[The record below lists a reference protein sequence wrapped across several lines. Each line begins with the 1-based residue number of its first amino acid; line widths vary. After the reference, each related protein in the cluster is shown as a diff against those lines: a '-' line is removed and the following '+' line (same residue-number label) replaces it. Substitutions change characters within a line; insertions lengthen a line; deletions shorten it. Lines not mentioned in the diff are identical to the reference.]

1 MSNCVLKKKSFR
13 HTRTV
18 FFNSSENHSKISL
31 FRLDFKFKECIIKMK
46 EKLEVPPV
54 KNHTVDMTKGNIF
67 RLIVAFAIPIM
78 ISGVLQTLYNAAD
91 MVVVGRFAGPK
102 SLAAVGS
109 TGSAINLLIGI
120 FVGLSSA
127 TNVIV
132 ARKFGAGNKSGVSK
146 AVHTSIAVCLAGGV
160 FLAIAGF
167 FLSKQILLWMSSPE
181 DVINLSTLY
190 MKIYFM
196 GVPAMLI
203 YNFGSAI
210 LRAVG
215 DSKRPTYF
223 LMLSGIVNVVLNL
236 VFVICFKMG
245 VAGVAVATVI
255 SQVVSATLV
264 VRCLL
269 KTDDCYKLII
279 RKIKIYA
286 GELKEIIVLGI
297 PAGIQGAVFS
307 ISNIIIQSSINS
319 CGSEVMAGNSAASS
333 VEGIVYIAMNSFFH
347 ATLTFMG
354 QNYGAHN
361 FERMKKGFWTA
372 FGICAVFSILLSATF
387 SSFSEFFLQF
397 YTDKPEVIEIGANR
411 MHIVCAFYFLCGLME
426 VGAGALRGMGVAF
439 RSMITCLVGACGIRL
454 VMTIMGAPYS
464 KAEDLKIL
472 YIAYP
477 ISGVVTAIAL
487 GILFFTILRNREKN
501 WFSQKNEI

>member
-1 MSNCVLKKKSFR
+1 MFMKK
-13 HTRTV
+13 
-18 FFNSSENHSKISL
+18 
-31 FRLDFKFKECIIKMK
+31 
-46 EKLEVPPV
+46 
-54 KNHTVDMTKGNIF
+54 HTVDMTKGNIF
-67 RLIVAFAIPIM
+67 KLLVAFTIPIM
-78 ISGVLQTLYNAAD
+78 ISGILQTLYNAAD
-91 MVVVGRFAGPK
+91 MIVVGRFAGPK

-146 AVHTSIAVCLAGGV
+146 AVHTSIAVCLTGGV

-167 FLSKQILLWMSSPE
+167 FLSKKILIWMSSPE
-181 DVINLSTLY
+181 DVINLSALY

-215 DSKRPTYF
+215 DSKRPTYY
-223 LMLSGIVNVVLNL
+223 LMISGIVNVLLNL
-236 VFVICFKMG
+236 VFVILFKMD
-245 VAGVAVATVI
+245 VAGVALATVV
-255 SQVVSATLV
+255 SQVMSAMLV
-264 VRCLL
+264 VRCLV
-269 KTDDCYKLII
+269 KIDDSYKLVI
-279 RKIKIYA
+279 RKLKIHTE
-286 GELKEIIVLGI
+286 ELKEIIFLGI

-347 ATLTFMG
+347 ATLTFVG
-354 QNYGAHN
+354 QNYGAHD
-361 FERMKKGFWTA
+361 FKRIRKGFWTA
-372 FGICAVFSILLSATF
+372 FCTSAVFSFLLSITF
-387 SSFSEFFLQF
+387 SSFAEFFLKF
-397 YTDKPEVIEIGANR
+397 YTDKPEVIKIGADR
-411 MHIVCAFYFLCGLME
+411 MHIICGLYFLCGLME
-426 VGAGALRGMGVAF
+426 VGAGSLRGMGVAF
-439 RSMITCLVGACGIRL
+439 RSMITCLIGACGIRL

-472 YIAYP
+472 YFSYP
-477 ISGVVTAIAL
+477 VSWIITTIAL
-487 GILFFTILRNREKN
+487 GVVFFTILRNREKKWLN
-501 WFSQKNEI
+501 QNK

>member
-1 MSNCVLKKKSFR
+1 MKK
-13 HTRTV
+13 
-18 FFNSSENHSKISL
+18 
-31 FRLDFKFKECIIKMK
+31 
-46 EKLEVPPV
+46 
-54 KNHTVDMTKGNIF
+54 HTVDMTKGNIF

-78 ISGVLQTLYNAAD
+78 ISGILQTLYNAAD

-109 TGSAINLLIGI
+109 TSSAINLLIGI

-132 ARKFGAGNKSGVSK
+132 ARKFGAGNKQGVTK
-146 AVHTSIAVCLAGGV
+146 AVHTAVAVCLAGGV
-160 FLAIAGF
+160 FLAIVGF
-167 FLSKQILLWMSSPE
+167 FLSKQILIWMSSPD

-196 GVPAMLI
+196 GVPAMMV

-215 DSKRPTYF
+215 DSKRPTKY
-223 LMLSGIVNVVLNL
+223 LMLSGIVNVGLNL
-236 VFVICFKMG
+236 VFVIFFDMD
-245 VAGVAVATVI
+245 VAGVALATVI
-255 SQVVSATLV
+255 SQIISAILI
-264 VRCLL
+264 VRCLVR
-269 KTDDCYKLII
+269 TDDCYKLVLKKI
-279 RKIKIYA
+279 RIYA
-286 GELKEIIVLGI
+286 DELKEIIVLGI

-307 ISNIIIQSSINS
+307 ISNIIIQSSINT
-319 CGSEVMAGNSAASS
+319 CGSVVMAGNSAAASA
-333 VEGIVYIAMNSFFH
+333 EGIVYIAMNSFFH
-347 ATLTFMG
+347 ATLTFVG

-361 FERMKKGFWTA
+361 FKRIRKGFWTA
-372 FGICAVFSILLSATF
+372 FGTSAVFGIVLSIIF
-387 SSFSEFFLQF
+387 SSCAEFFLQF
-397 YTDKPEVIEIGANR
+397 FASDPQVIKYGAIR
-411 MHIVCAFYFLCGLME
+411 MYIVCGCYFLCGLME

-472 YIAYP
+472 YISYP
-477 ISGVVTAIAL
+477 ISWIVTAIAL
-487 GILFFTILRNREKN
+487 GIVFFTILRNREKK
-501 WFSQKNEI
+501 WLSQKKEI

>member
-1 MSNCVLKKKSFR
+1 MKK
-13 HTRTV
+13 
-18 FFNSSENHSKISL
+18 
-31 FRLDFKFKECIIKMK
+31 
-46 EKLEVPPV
+46 
-54 KNHTVDMTKGNIF
+54 HTVDMTKGNILK
-67 RLIVAFAIPIM
+67 LIIAFAIPIM

-91 MVVVGRFAGPK
+91 MVVVGKFAGPK

-132 ARKFGAGNKSGVSK
+132 ARKFGAGNRTGVFK
-146 AVHTSIAVCLAGGV
+146 AVHTAIAVCLAGGV

-167 FLSKQILLWMSSPE
+167 FLSKQILLWMGSPD

-196 GVPAMLI
+196 GVPAMMV

-215 DSKRPTYF
+215 DSKRPTYY
-223 LMLSGIVNVVLNL
+223 LMISGIVNVLLNL
-236 VFVICFKMG
+236 VFVIAFDMD
-245 VAGVAVATVI
+245 VAGVALATVI
-255 SQVVSATLV
+255 SQMISAILV

-279 RKIKIYA
+279 KKIKIYA
-286 GELKEIIVLGI
+286 DELKEIILLGI

-307 ISNIIIQSSINS
+307 ISNIIIQSSINA
-319 CGSEVMAGNSAASS
+319 CGSDVMAANSASAS
-333 VEGIVYIAMNSFFH
+333 VEGIVYIAMNAFFH
-347 ATLTFMG
+347 ATLTFVG

-361 FERMKKGFWTA
+361 FKRIRQGYWTA
-372 FGICAVFSILLSATF
+372 LCTSAVFGIVISL
-387 SSFSEFFLQF
+387 SFSAFGKVFLGF
-397 YTDKPEVIEIGANR
+397 YTDSEEVITFGLQRLRILCTL
-411 MHIVCAFYFLCGLME
+411 HFLGGLME
-426 VGAGALRGMGVAF
+426 VGAGALRGMGVAV
-439 RSMITCLVGACGIRL
+439 RSMLTCLVGACGIRL
-454 VMTIMGAPYS
+454 FMTIIGAPYS

-472 YIAYP
+472 YISYP
-477 ISGVVTAIAL
+477 VSWIVTATALGVVFFS
-487 GILFFTILRNREKN
+487 ILKNREKK
-501 WFSQKNEI
+501 WLSQKNEI

>member
-1 MSNCVLKKKSFR
+1 MKK
-13 HTRTV
+13 
-18 FFNSSENHSKISL
+18 
-31 FRLDFKFKECIIKMK
+31 
-46 EKLEVPPV
+46 
-54 KNHTVDMTKGNIF
+54 HTVDMTKGSIF
-67 RLIVAFAIPIM
+67 KIIIAFAIPIM

-91 MVVVGRFAGPK
+91 MVVVGRFAGAK

-146 AVHTSIAVCLAGGV
+146 AVHTAIAVCLAGGV

-181 DVINLSTLY
+181 DVINLSALY

-215 DSKRPTYF
+215 DSKRPTYY
-223 LMLSGIVNVVLNL
+223 LMLSGIVNVLLNL
-236 VFVICFKMG
+236 LFVIVFKMD
-245 VAGVAVATVI
+245 VAGVAVATVV
-255 SQVVSATLV
+255 SQVISAILV
-264 VRCLL
+264 VRCLV
-269 KTDDCYKLII
+269 KTDDCYKLVIK
-279 RKIKIYA
+279 KIKIYA
-286 GELKEIIVLGI
+286 EELKEIIVLGI
-297 PAGIQGAVFS
+297 PAGIQGALFS

-347 ATLTFMG
+347 ATLTFVG

-361 FERMKKGFWTA
+361 FKRMRRGYWTA
-372 FGICAVFSILLSATF
+372 LGTSALFGVVLSIVFSTCA
-387 SSFSEFFLQF
+387 EFFLQF
-397 YTDKPEVIEIGANR
+397 FTDKPQVIAYGADR
-411 MHIVCAFYFLCGLME
+411 MHYICTLYFLCGLME
-426 VGAGALRGMGVAF
+426 VGTGALRGMGVAF
-439 RSMITCLVGACGIRL
+439 RSMFNCLIGACGIRL
-454 VMTIMGAPYS
+454 LMTIIGAPYHT
-464 KAEDLKIL
+464 AEDLHIL
-472 YIAYP
+472 FVSYP
-477 ISGVVTAIAL
+477 ISWAVTMVAQGV
-487 GILFFTILRNREKN
+487 FFFAILRSREKK
-501 WFSQKNEI
+501 WLAQKNKI